1 MNNPLEILLNE
12 DIQNFINTNLDSD
25 TNQLALQKNNFDIDY
40 ILIINQIVAK
50 QKAKFKLP
58 TWFATAKILYPS
70 KVSIEQTSSEK
81 TAAYKAS
88 LISGESLIDLSG
100 GFGVD
105 DFYFSKVF
113 TEVIHCEINPD
124 LSQIV
129 SHNFKQLQI
138 ENCTCHIGERSSIL
152 EKLDRRFSW
161 IYVDPSRR
169 NDAKGK
175 VFLLNDCEPNV
186 PVLLPK
192 YFNYSNNILI
202 KTAPLL
208 DLHSALT
215 ELDFVKKIHIIA
227 LENEVKELLWEIEK
241 EYTGEIHINAVNI
254 EKNNINIVTTSLSEI
269 YQPTYA
275 LPKKYLYE
283 PNAAILKSG
292 NFNAICQL
300 FEIDKL
306 HPHSHL
312 YTSDF
317 VKTFPGRSFR
327 IDSIIPFQKKEI
339 KTHLQDKKMNITT
352 RNFPIKVDEI
362 RKKYK
367 IKDGGSV
374 FAFFTTDIQNN
385 KIVLLC
391 SKI

>member
-1 MNNPLEILLNE
+1 MNDPLKILLNE

-40 ILIINQIVAK
+40 IRIINQIVAK

-58 TWFATAKILYPS
+58 TWFKTVKILYPS

-88 LISGESLIDLSG
+88 LISGESIIDLSG

-105 DFYFSKVF
+105 DYYFSKVF
-113 TEVIHCEINPD
+113 REVIHCEINTE

-129 SHNFKQLQI
+129 SHNFKQLEI
-138 ENCTCHIGERSSIL
+138 ENCTCHIGESSAIL
-152 EKLDRRFSW
+152 EKLDRKFSW

-169 NDAKGK
+169 NDSKGK

-186 PVLLPK
+186 PELLPLYFK
-192 YFNYSNNILI
+192 YSDNILI

-208 DLHSALT
+208 DIHSGLT
-215 ELDFVKKIHIIA
+215 ELQFVKKIHIIA
-227 LENEVKELLWEIEK
+227 LENEVKELLWEIKNNYHEAI
-241 EYTGEIHINAVNI
+241 TIHCINI
-254 EKNNINIVTTSLSEI
+254 EKDQNQITDFVLNHNYI
-269 YQPTYA
+269 PTYSA
-275 LPKKYLYE
+275 PQKFLYE

-292 NFNAICQL
+292 NFNAVSAL
-300 FEIDKL
+300 FKMNKL
-306 HPHSHL
+306 HQHSHL
-312 YTSDF
+312 YTSDEKI
-317 VKTFPGRSFR
+317 VFPGRSFQ
-327 IDSIIPFQKKEI
+327 IETIIPFQKKEI
-339 KTHLQDKKMNITT
+339 KTHLQDKKMNITI
-352 RNFPIKVDEI
+352 RNFPLKVDEI

-367 IKDGGSV
+367 IKEGGSV
-374 FAFFTTDIQNN
+374 FAFFTTDIENN

>member
-1 MNNPLEILLNE
+1 MNDPLEILLNE

-40 ILIINQIVAK
+40 IRIINQIVAK

-58 TWFATAKILYPS
+58 TWFKTAKILYPS
-70 KVSIEQTSSEK
+70 KISIEQTSSEK

-113 TEVIHCEINPD
+113 TEVIHCEINTE

-129 SHNFKQLQI
+129 THNFKQLLI
-138 ENCTCHIGERSSIL
+138 ENCTCHIGESSVIL
-152 EKLDRRFSW
+152 EKLDRSFSW

-169 NDAKGK
+169 NDSKGK

-186 PVLLPK
+186 PILLPK
-192 YFNYSNNILI
+192 YFKYSNHILI

-208 DLHSALT
+208 DLHSALN
-215 ELDFVKKIHIIA
+215 ELQFVKKIHIVA

-241 EYTGEIHINAVNI
+241 EYIGEILINAVNI
-254 EKNNINIVTTSLSEI
+254 EKNDVNRVTTSLNET
-269 YQPTYA
+269 YQATYS
-275 LPKKYLYE
+275 LPKKYIYE
-283 PNAAILKSG
+283 PNVAILKSG
-292 NFNAICQL
+292 NFNAISQL

-317 VKTFPGRSFR
+317 VKTFPGRSFQ
-327 IDSIIPFQKKEI
+327 IDSIVPFQKKEI
-339 KTHLQDKKMNITT
+339 KTHLQDKKMNITI

-367 IKDGGSV
+367 IKEGGSV